1 MSMHYRIELEFLNVG
16 FWGEGKT
23 GVPGEKPL
31 RVEQR
36 TNNKLNLLMMRT
48 EFENRTRYTRV
59 EGERSHHVT
68 IPASFPS
75 LANFVLGNFIM
86 DTVQQA
92 SLQKNPYG

>member
-1 MSMHYRIELEFLNVG
+1 
-16 FWGEGKT
+16 
-23 GVPGEKPL
+23 
-31 RVEQR
+31 
-36 TNNKLNLLMMRT
+36 MMRT